1 MSESEEGGE
10 RTGQRTGEGGD
21 RVRIKLRSVVSRNE
35 QEGMKDAGRI
45 EERIVI
51 LRSTVGK
58 LCQSGGRHSTR
69 EGKRGRVGCSV
80 D

>member
-1 MSESEEGGE
+1 M
-10 RTGQRTGEGGD
+10 
-21 RVRIKLRSVVSRNE
+21 SRNE

-58 LCQSGGRHSTR
+58 LCQSEGRYSTR